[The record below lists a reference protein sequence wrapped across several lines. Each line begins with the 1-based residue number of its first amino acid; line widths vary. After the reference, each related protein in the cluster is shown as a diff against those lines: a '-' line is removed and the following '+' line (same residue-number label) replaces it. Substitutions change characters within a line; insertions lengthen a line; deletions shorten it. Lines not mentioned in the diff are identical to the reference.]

1 MSWGVALKIWYEVRW
16 PTVLFG
22 AAMATILGVF
32 AYVLP
37 TLFTKYSQQF
47 MQIEFVRSIVSA
59 LLGAQVGDTLNTT
72 VMSSF
77 PWVHPV
83 VLTVLWA
90 QAISHCSRMP
100 AGEVDR
106 GTIDI
111 ILALPVVRWRTYA
124 SECFALLCAGLFMVT
139 MGWIGNRIGGWFVI
153 TEHRVPASIL
163 IKIAANMYVLYLA
176 VGGLTLFV
184 SACCDRRGRAVGI
197 ASGVVLAS
205 FFLSFLAQFWEPAK
219 AVSFLSVMHY
229 YKPLLIVRGAGWP
242 VGDLLSLVAIGAMFS
257 FAGSVIFSRR
267 DFSTG

>member
-1 MSWGVALKIWYEVRW
+1 MSRGVALKIWYEVRW
-16 PTVLFG
+16 PTALFG

-59 LLGAQVGDTLNTT
+59 LLGADVGDTLSAN

-77 PWVHPV
+77 PWVHPI

-90 QAISHCSRMP
+90 QAITFCSRMP

-106 GTIDI
+106 GTIDTL
-111 ILALPVVRWRTYA
+111 LALPVARWRSYG
-124 SECFALLCAGLFMVT
+124 SEFFMLLGAGLFMVT

-153 TEHRVPASIL
+153 TEHRVPASNL
-163 IKIAANMYVLYLA
+163 IKIAANMYALYVA
-176 VGGLTLFV
+176 VCGFALFV

-197 ASGVVLAS
+197 AAGVLLAS

-219 AVSFLSVMHY
+219 TVSFLSVMHY
-229 YKPLLIVRGAGWP
+229 YKPLFIVRGSGWP
-242 VGDLLSLVAIGAMFS
+242 VGNLLVLVATGVAFSLAGA
-257 FAGSVIFSRR
+257 AVFSRR
-267 DFSTG
+267 DLSTG